1 MNYPITFHKTVVLVT
16 FSGKCNKNL
25 SQKVIL
31 WQTLW
36 QNLLKVKK
44 SNHNR
49 EITNIVVFNF
59 EESRIQLVWDFCLK
73 LQVRYNLLNI
83 RLLFPD
89 AARHELSKVISAH
102 DNHHWLSTSYE
113 GVLSQLWQNR
123 DFCDKN
129 CDKTVAQNCSNC
141 DKNLNFSGW
150 KKKMALSQ
158 SSEMCRDKVIFSF
171 SKTRLFYLET
181 FQVHSLFPAFKS

>member
-1 MNYPITFHKTVVLVT
+1 MNYPITFHKTAVLVT

-36 QNLLKVKK
+36 QNLLKAKK

-59 EESRIQLVWDFCLK
+59 EESRIQLVWDFYLK
-73 LQVRYNLLNI
+73 LQIRYNLLNI

-89 AARHELSKVISAH
+89 AKYYLLSKGCRRVLMGYDYQWVTRLICH
-102 DNHHWLSTSYE
+102 NCDRIGVFCDNHCDRIRPNLEEST
-113 GVLSQLWQNR
+113 LR
-123 DFCDKN
+123 
-129 CDKTVAQNCSNC
+129 
-141 DKNLNFSGW
+141 
-150 KKKMALSQ
+150 
-158 SSEMCRDKVIFSF
+158 
-171 SKTRLFYLET
+171 RLKILG
-181 FQVHSLFPAFKS
+181 

>member
-1 MNYPITFHKTVVLVT
+1 MEQPQMKIWQGSTILKPLLIRVKNPKTLHKTVVLVT
-16 FSGKCNKNL
+16 FSGKCDKNL

-36 QNLLKVKK
+36 QNLLKAKK

-89 AARHELSKVISAH
+89 AGNSTISYYIVNQRYNKNTISSLSPKCPH
-102 DNHHWLSTSYE
+102 
-113 GVLSQLWQNR
+113 
-123 DFCDKN
+123 
-129 CDKTVAQNCSNC
+129 
-141 DKNLNFSGW
+141 NFS
-150 KKKMALSQ
+150 
-158 SSEMCRDKVIFSF
+158 
-171 SKTRLFYLET
+171 
-181 FQVHSLFPAFKS
+181 AFKKFHLFSSPRGQMKKGATKHCSRAASGVNNRSLASDRT

>member
-1 MNYPITFHKTVVLVT
+1 MNYPITFHKTAVWVT
-16 FSGKCNKNL
+16 FSGKCDKIL

-36 QNLLKVKK
+36 QNRLKTKK

-83 RLLFPD
+83 RLLFTD
-89 AARHELSKVISAH
+89 AENHILSKGCRRVFNGA
-102 DNHHWLSTSYE
+102 WLSMSYACR
-113 GVLSQLWQNR
+113 LSQLWRNRRFLWQSLWQN
-123 DFCDKN
+123 
-129 CDKTVAQNCSNC
+129 Q
-141 DKNLNFSGW
+141 
-150 KKKMALSQ
+150 
-158 SSEMCRDKVIFSF
+158 
-171 SKTRLFYLET
+171 TRSRRVFIEE
-181 FQVHSLFPAFKS
+181 A

>member
-1 MNYPITFHKTVVLVT
+1 MVEILPKQPKTT
-16 FSGKCNKNL
+16 
-25 SQKVIL
+25 
-31 WQTLW
+31 
-36 QNLLKVKK
+36 
-44 SNHNR
+44 
-49 EITNIVVFNF
+49 ITNQQYVLRFSLDYQKDIAVLWWMYTVCM
-59 EESRIQLVWDFCLK
+59 RI
-73 LQVRYNLLNI
+73 LLA
-83 RLLFPD
+83 D
-89 AARHELSKVISAH
+89 AARHELSKVISAR
-102 DNHHWLSTSYE
+102 DNYHWLSMSYE

-129 CDKTVAQNCSNC
+129 CDKTVAKNCSNC

>member
-1 MNYPITFHKTVVLVT
+1 MNYPITSHKTAVLVT

-36 QNLLKVKK
+36 QNLLKAKK

-59 EESRIQLVWDFCLK
+59 EESRIQLVWDFYLK

-83 RLLFPD
+83 RLF
-89 AARHELSKVISAH
+89 ISRCKILLTFQGLPEGF
-102 DNHHWLSTSYE
+102 NGVWLSVSYAIN
-113 GVLSQLWQNR
+113 LSQLWQDRRFLWQSLWQNQTQSR
-123 DFCDKN
+123 RVYIEETKN
-129 CDKTVAQNCSNC
+129 TRVKE
-141 DKNLNFSGW
+141 KKGMFS
-150 KKKMALSQ
+150 APL
-158 SSEMCRDKVIFSF
+158 
-171 SKTRLFYLET
+171 RL
-181 FQVHSLFPAFKS
+181 VKIM